1 MPIRI
6 GRILAGVAA
15 AVLLSISTA
24 AFAGQ
29 IEGQIKKV
37 DKEAMTLTLD
47 DGKSYKLNAEM
58 DVDAL
63 QPGMDVVIAYDVA
76 NGDNVITDMQVF
88 E

>member
-6 GRILAGVAA
+6 GRIVAGAA
-15 AVLLSISTA
+15 TAVLLLSTA
-24 AFAGQ
+24 AFAEQ
-29 IEGQIKKV
+29 AEGLIQKI

-63 QPGMDVVIAYDVA
+63 QVGMDIVIAYDVT
-76 NGDNVITDMQVF
+76 NGENVITDMQVT